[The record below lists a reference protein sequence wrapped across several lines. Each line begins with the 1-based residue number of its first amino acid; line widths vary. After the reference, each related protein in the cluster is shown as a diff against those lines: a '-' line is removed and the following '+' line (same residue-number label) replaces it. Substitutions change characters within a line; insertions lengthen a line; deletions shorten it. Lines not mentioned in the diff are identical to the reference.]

1 MFHAPITP
9 QSAFTTTSPLIFTI
23 TLRGNEGIYHY
34 LCFKGGDT
42 VSQRAL
48 WLPKTT
54 QLVMRLT
61 HQAFSLL
68 AQDSL
73 YDRSYLTDQNIL
85 K

>member
-1 MFHAPITP
+1 MRGY
-9 QSAFTTTSPLIFTI
+9 TTISVLKVV
-23 TLRGNEGIYHY
+23 TLY
-34 LCFKGGDT
+34 
-42 VSQRAL
+42 
-48 WLPKTT
+48 PKEPCDFLKP